1 MPPPGSADRRRAEK
15 PGGFATFL
23 AHFLILLAA
32 WTVTI
37 KFLFPMAFALFAGA
51 PLTSYIY
58 WDFWWV
64 VHLWLACALL
74 MWPPYTAALAIGV
87 SAVEISIILTK
98 FAFFLAA
105 PEWTIWTTNWFV
117 NKLFVLACFCLM
129 LPYFALFRRPVRA
142 VSATSRSMARSI
154 SSS

>member
-1 MPPPGSADRRRAEK
+1 MRS
-15 PGGFATFL
+15 FL

-37 KFLFPMAFALFAGA
+37 KFLFPVAFALAEGA
-51 PLTSYIY
+51 PLRSYIY

-64 VHLWLACALL
+64 IHLWLAWTLL
-74 MWPPYTAALAIGV
+74 RRPPYTTALALGV
-87 SAVEISIILTK
+87 AAIEIAIIVTK
-98 FAFFLAA
+98 LVFFLSA

-129 LPYFALFRRPVRA
+129 LSWLALRQRRQHKARKL
-142 VSATSRSMARSI
+142 VSGTAASD
-154 SSS
+154 